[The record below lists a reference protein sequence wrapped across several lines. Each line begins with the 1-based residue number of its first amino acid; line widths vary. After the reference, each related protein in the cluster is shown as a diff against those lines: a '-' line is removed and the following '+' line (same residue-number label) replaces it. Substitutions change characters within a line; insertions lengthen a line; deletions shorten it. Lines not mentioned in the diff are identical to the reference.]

1 MYNSSFSTQSS
12 MRNALLSEMNLRGFL
27 NQCTDLEKLDK
38 VCSEKSISA
47 YIGFD
52 CTASSL
58 HVGSLLQIMVLRLL
72 QKHGHQPIV
81 LLGGGTT
88 LIGDPSGKD
97 STRQILKQKNIKKNI
112 LSIKKIFEKL
122 LNSKNKKTKPIFV
135 DNYSW
140 LGKLKYI
147 DFLRDV
153 GKHFTINKML
163 TFDSVKLRLERK
175 QSLSYMEFNYMI
187 LQAYDFYQLFKK
199 NNCILQIGGS
209 VQWGNIV
216 NGVELIR
223 RILQKEAFGLTTPLI
238 TLSSGDKM
246 GKSEKG
252 AVWLDQKLFSAYD
265 YWQFWR
271 NTADEDVKKFLKYFT
286 EIDINE
292 ISKKIE
298 SEKDINKLKILLA
311 NEATNILHGSKAA
324 KDSEE
329 TAKETFIR
337 GGIGKEIPEKKISKK
352 LISKGINIIDLVFQN
367 GLSSSKSDARRM
379 LKNKG
384 IKIDDQIISDEKKI
398 IGLEE
403 FSEKNHIKLSIGKKT
418 HLKVTAI

>member
-1 MYNSSFSTQSS
+1 MK
-12 MRNALLSEMNLRGFL
+12 NALLSEMNLRGFL

-153 GKHFTINKML
+153 GRHFTINKML

-209 VQWGNIV
+209 DQWGNIV

-337 GGIGKEIPEKKISKK
+337 GGIGKEIPEKKISRK

-367 GLSSSKSDARRM
+367 GLSSSKSDARRI

-384 IKIDDQIISDEKKI
+384 IKIDDQIINDEKKI

-418 HLKVTAI
+418 HLKVTVI

>member
-1 MYNSSFSTQSS
+1 MK
-12 MRNALLSEMNLRGFL
+12 NALLSEMNLRGFL

-52 CTASSL
+52 CTATSL

-153 GKHFTINKML
+153 GRHFTINKML

-209 VQWGNIV
+209 DQWGNIV
-216 NGVELIR
+216 NGIELIR

-271 NTADEDVKKFLKYFT
+271 NTSDEDVKKFLKYFT

-311 NEATNILHGSKAA
+311 NESTNILHGSKAA

-337 GGIGKEIPEKKISKK
+337 GGIGKEIPEKKISRK
-352 LISKGINIIDLVFQN
+352 LILKGINIIDLVFQN

-403 FSEKNHIKLSIGKKT
+403 FSKKNHIKLSIGKKT

>member
-1 MYNSSFSTQSS
+1 MK
-12 MRNALLSEMNLRGFL
+12 NALLSEMNLRGFL

-199 NNCILQIGGS
+199 NNCILQMGGS
-209 VQWGNIV
+209 DQWGNIV

-271 NTADEDVKKFLKYFT
+271 NTSDEDVKKFLKYFT

-298 SEKDINKLKILLA
+298 NEKDINKLKILLA

-337 GGIGKEIPEKKISKK
+337 GGIGKEIPEKKISRK

-367 GLSSSKSDARRM
+367 GLSSSKSDARRI

-384 IKIDDQIISDEKKI
+384 IKIDDQIINDEKKI

-418 HLKVTAI
+418 HLKVTVI

>member
-1 MYNSSFSTQSS
+1 MKNTF
-12 MRNALLSEMNLRGFL
+12 LSEMNSRGFL
-27 NQCTDLEKLDK
+27 NQCTDLEKLEK
-38 VCSEKSISA
+38 ISSRKSIKA

-52 CTASSL
+52 ITAPSL
-58 HVGSLLQIMVLRLL
+58 HVGSLMQIMILRLL
-72 QKHGHQPIV
+72 QKYGHQPIV

-97 STRQILKQKNIKKNI
+97 TTRKILTNQNIKKNI
-112 LSIKKIFEKL
+112 STIKKIFEKL
-122 LNSKNKKTKPIFV
+122 LYSKNKKTKPV
-135 DNYSW
+135 YVNNYNW

-163 TFDSVKLRLERK
+163 TFDSVKLRLERE

-199 NNCILQIGGS
+199 HNCVLQMGGS
-209 VQWGNIV
+209 DQWGNIV

-238 TLSSGDKM
+238 TLSSGAKM
-246 GKSEKG
+246 GKTEKG
-252 AVWLDQKLFSAYD
+252 AVWLDKKMFSPYD

-286 EIDINE
+286 EIETDKLTNE
-292 ISKKIE
+292 IDN
-298 SEKDINKLKILLA
+298 EKNINKLKILLA
-311 NEATNILHGSKAA
+311 NEATTLLHGSKAA

-329 TAKETFIR
+329 TARTTFVQ
-337 GGIGKEIPEKKISKK
+337 GGVGKNIPEKKISKE
-352 LISKGINIIDLVFQN
+352 LISKGISIIDLISQN
-367 GLSSSKSDARRM
+367 SLASSKSDARRI
-379 LKNKG
+379 LKNRG
-384 IKIDDQIISDEKKI
+384 IKVNDKVIEDDKKI
-398 IGLEE
+398 INLQD
-403 FSEKNHIKLSIGKKT
+403 FSNNNYIKLSVGKKT
-418 HLKVTAI
+418 HLKVIIN

>member
-209 VQWGNIV
+209 DQWGNIV

-286 EIDINE
+286 EIDTNE

-298 SEKDINKLKILLA
+298 NEKDINKLKILLA

-337 GGIGKEIPEKKISKK
+337 GGIGKEIPEKKISRK

-367 GLSSSKSDARRM
+367 GLSSSKSDARRI

-384 IKIDDQIISDEKKI
+384 IKIDDQIINDEKKI

-418 HLKVTAI
+418 HLKVTVI